1 MDYLSDVEKEQLV
14 AFNQNPI
21 LREAVKKVLL
31 AGLNENGVLKAGK
44 QANMTQNAALYL
56 VSQAQDVS
64 NEALGA
70 DLRAYWNG
78 LKTVEN
84 AFNKIS
90 EFIPEVDKK
99 KPINNAR

>member
-1 MDYLSDVEKEQLV
+1 MDYLSDVEKEQLI

-44 QANMTQNAALYL
+44 QSNSTQNAALYL
-56 VSQAQDVS
+56 VSQAGEVS

-78 LKTVEN
+78 LKAVEN
-84 AFNKIS
+84 GFNKIS
-90 EFIPEVDKK
+90 EFVPEKTVEKSK
-99 KPINNAR
+99 NNAR